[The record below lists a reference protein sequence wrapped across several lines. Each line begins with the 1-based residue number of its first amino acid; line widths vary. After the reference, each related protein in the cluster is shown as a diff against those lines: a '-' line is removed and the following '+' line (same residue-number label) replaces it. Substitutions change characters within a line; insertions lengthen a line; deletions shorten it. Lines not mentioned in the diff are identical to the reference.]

1 MKMFKLFTT
10 AMLALAFVGSASAQ
24 ETLRLGTEGA
34 YPPFN
39 FINKD
44 GSVGGFDID
53 IGNALCKQM
62 KVKCVWVTQDWDG
75 IIPALNAHKFDAVLA
90 SMSITPEREKAVS
103 FTNPYYSNKLQFV
116 GPKAKPFEP
125 TAAAMKGMT
134 VGAQRATISAQ
145 WLDQHMKGDVTTK
158 LYDTQENAYLDLASG
173 RLGAILADKYV
184 TYKWLQSK
192 DGQAF
197 AFMGKPVYSD
207 DKIGIAVRKDDNALR
222 EKLNAALKVIVANGT
237 YAKINAKYFPFSI
250 D

>member
-1 MKMFKLFTT
+1 MNIIKLLS
-10 AMLALAFVGSASAQ
+10 AALLALAFIAPASA
-24 ETLRLGTEGA
+24 EPTLRLGTEGA

-53 IGNALCKQM
+53 IGNALCAQM
-62 KVKCVWVTQDWDG
+62 KVKCTWVAQDWDG
-75 IIPALNAHKFDAVLA
+75 IIPALNAHKFDAVIA

-116 GPKAKPFEP
+116 GPKAKPFAP

-134 VGAQRATISAQ
+134 VGAQRATIAAQ
-145 WLDQHMKGDVTTK
+145 WLDQHMKNDVTTK

-173 RLGAILADKYV
+173 RLNAILADKYV
-184 TYKWLQSK
+184 TYKWLQTK
-192 DGQAF
+192 DGTNF
-197 AFMGKPVYSD
+197 AFMGQPVYSG
-207 DKIGIAVRKDDNALR
+207 DKIAIAVRKDDNALR
-222 EKLNAALKVIVANGT
+222 NRLNAALKTIVANGT

-250 D
+250 Y